1 MPGVVDTCGGAGSQ
15 HLRGVVDTCRLV
27 DSCEGSPHLRELDT
41 VVLYVV
47 TDTFVNRDYVETEIL
62 SSCHTVM

>member
-1 MPGVVDTCGGAGSQ
+1 MTLAG
-15 HLRGVVDTCRLV
+15 LV

-47 TDTFVNRDYVETEIL
+47 TDTLVNRDYVETDPVVL
-62 SSCHTVM
+62 SYSHVITRVHAIV